1 MNILDLLDKPDMTQ
15 IKVIQKLLNEG
26 GVASVKDLGA
36 QSKVSTA
43 SLNKYLK
50 EMNERVKE
58 INPDIDLVLEDKKI
72 EINIPN
78 YFNFQHILI
87 HYLTDSINCKII
99 MYMSKHDGAS
109 LTQLT
114 QELAISEA
122 TLFRRL
128 KDINKI
134 ISEFNIQIKNARFV
148 GDELQ
153 IRYFLFEFYNHA
165 LPINVINYHTLDDS
179 IVLLIEN
186 LSKELGVPIEEKNY
200 YHLYLWLL
208 ISKRRELQ
216 GTSLEIDQQE
226 IYRKLCPDPFFQAV
240 YKTNET
246 PLGSTSAIQTETDI
260 ICLFVFFISTYIY
273 EKPLSDEQYVYFL
286 KNEFLKDIINL
297 TENTLET
304 IGRYY
309 PLENME
315 EALIWHIE
323 CNLFQLHFRL
333 VHFNSYISYF
343 ESDYMMS
350 NQADDHISQI
360 VNDVIY
366 EHLTFFNLTIS
377 PAIYDHVFANYRF
390 ILQTV
395 ESQCVKS
402 IKVGLAIQVNY
413 LAQQDILN
421 YLEKVFTK
429 EFKLTLKIAEVD
441 EMYDVLITDIFLTD
455 SSFKFKEIYV
465 INDGLNMYDE
475 KMIRKILSES
485 IK

>member
-1 MNILDLLDKPDMTQ
+1 MNILDILDKPEITQ

-26 GVASVKDLGA
+26 GVASIKDLSA

-50 EMNERVKE
+50 EMNVRLKE

-72 EINIPN
+72 EIKIPN

-99 MYMSKHDGAS
+99 MYMSKHDGAP

-128 KDINKI
+128 KEINKI

-179 IVLLIEN
+179 IVLLIDN
-186 LSKELGVPIEEKNY
+186 LARELEVPIEEKNY

-216 GTSLEIDQQE
+216 GTALEIDQQE
-226 IYRKLCPDPFFQAV
+226 IYRKLCPAPFFQAV

-246 PLGSTSAIQTETDI
+246 PLGSTSAIQTETDV
-260 ICLFVFFISTYIY
+260 ICLFIFFISTYIY
-273 EKPLSDEQYVYFL
+273 ENPLSDEQYVYFL

-309 PLENME
+309 PLENMSE
-315 EALIWHIE
+315 ELVWHIE

-333 VHFNSYISYF
+333 IHFNSYISYF

-350 NQADDHISQI
+350 NQADDQISQI
-360 VNDVIY
+360 VNHVLY
-366 EHLTFFNLTIS
+366 EHLTFFNLSIS

-421 YLEKVFTK
+421 YLEKIFTK
-429 EFKLTLKIAEVD
+429 EFKLDLETAKVD
-441 EMYDVLITDIFLTD
+441 KLYDLLITDIFLTD
-455 SSFKFKEIYV
+455 SPFQFKEIYV
-465 INDGLNMYDE
+465 INDGLNNYDE
-475 KMIRKILSES
+475 KMIRKIL
-485 IK
+485 IKSGK